1 MLSGNCFRLLQ
12 SANTSR
18 VKTGAGNP
26 PLGNETNLGHSQIS
40 RERGEVRSLR
50 GLSWAHSDL
59 RSGHSEIEREFNVG
73 NKSSGM
79 HLRVAAPLILTLE
92 NPICPISLSRESWML
107 HPETSRESNPCGS
120 SSACYVLRVMSVTIP
135 CKHQLIK
142 VLSTF
147 QICLTSFVHVFSSV
161 TIKKYCC

>member
-50 GLSWAHSDL
+50 GLS
-59 RSGHSEIEREFNVG
+59 
-73 NKSSGM
+73 
-79 HLRVAAPLILTLE
+79 
-92 NPICPISLSRESWML
+92 
-107 HPETSRESNPCGS
+107 
-120 SSACYVLRVMSVTIP
+120 
-135 CKHQLIK
+135 
-142 VLSTF
+142 
-147 QICLTSFVHVFSSV
+147 
-161 TIKKYCC
+161 